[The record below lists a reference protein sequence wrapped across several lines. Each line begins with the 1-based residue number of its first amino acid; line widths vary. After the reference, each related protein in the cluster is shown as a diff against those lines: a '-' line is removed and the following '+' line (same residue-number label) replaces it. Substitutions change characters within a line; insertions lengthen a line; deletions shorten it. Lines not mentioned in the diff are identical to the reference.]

1 LTGTPAYFLELRLR
15 CRGDPEAMALVDRCL
30 TLLAQAQEAD
40 TAELHHLEAEIE
52 TLRRKLAERL
62 RARPGAVRH

>member
-52 TLRRKLAERL
+52 TL
-62 RARPGAVRH
+62 